1 MDKAQDMVDR
11 TMDFGRDRIGSLFKK
26 LFFPTLVGMISN
38 SVLTLI
44 DGVFVGRGVGSDG
57 IAAVNIVAPL
67 FLLVTGVGLMLGIGA
82 SVIASIRLAE
92 KNTAGAC
99 RIMTHAVVVGTAL
112 TFLLCLWC
120 LAFPSLTV
128 KVLGSS
134 PALERYAV
142 DYMIGLLPCFLFLF
156 IECVGMMLIRL
167 DGSPRYAMCCQIVAA
182 VFNIG
187 LDYVMVFPLGW
198 GVAGAAIAT
207 SISAVVGGL
216 MVLVYFVRYST
227 NLKFVSMLSGP
238 HGLAGVWRNIS
249 HMSKIGFPTLL
260 TEGAMGIMMLTGNYV
275 FMSRLGDDGVAAYA
289 IACYLFPVVFSI
301 SNAVAQSA
309 QPIISYNY
317 GAGAFDRVH
326 ASLRVA
332 LFTAVLC
339 GVIITLGMVAGSGYI
354 VEAFLS
360 TDEAAY
366 GLAVSGLPLFAVCA
380 LPFAVNITFIGY
392 YQSVEQVLRPLVY
405 TLLRGIVFLIP
416 AFVLLPHIIGNPG
429 LWFAIPTAEVLTLL
443 VIVAGYA
450 VTLWRHAVRG

>member
-1 MDKAQDMVDR
+1 MDKAQIKADK
-11 TMDFGRDRIGSLFKK
+11 TMDFGRDRIGPLFRK

-82 SVIASIRLAE
+82 SVMASIRLAE

-128 KVLGSS
+128 NVLGSS

-182 VFNIG
+182 VLNIV
-187 LDYVMVFPLGW
+187 LDYVMIFPLGW

-227 NLKFVSMLSGP
+227 NLKFVSMVSGP
-238 HGLAGVWRNIS
+238 HGLTGVWRNLS

-317 GAGAFDRVH
+317 GADAFDRVH

-360 TDEAAY
+360 KDEVAY

-380 LPFAVNITFIGY
+380 LPFAINITFIGY
-392 YQSVEQVLRPLVY
+392 YQSVEQVVRPLVY
-405 TLLRGIVFLIP
+405 TVLRGIVFLIP

-450 VTLWRHAVRG
+450 VTRWRHAVRV